1 MCGKVFI
8 KRALPFFL
16 TFSVALFIV
25 SFFVAIPAPNFQ
37 FNNGFRRHQQYHRML
52 EFENQR
58 LREENSRLKAVS
70 ELKLK
75 SFSGTFETGDSGNF
89 QRVEKMEATTDAN
102 SLNDLVPPPP
112 PISPARVHTIPYRV
126 K

>member
-16 TFSVALFIV
+16 TFSVALFIM
-25 SFFVAIPAPNFQ
+25 SFFVAIPAPSFQ

-75 SFSGTFETGDSGNF
+75 SFSGTFEAEDSGNF
-89 QRVEKMEATTDAN
+89 KRSEKMEATIDGN
-102 SLNDLVPPPP
+102 SLDDLVPPPP
-112 PISPARVHTIPYRV
+112 PISPAKAQTIPYRGR
-126 K
+126 

>member
-1 MCGKVFI
+1 MCGKVFF
-8 KRALPFFL
+8 KRVLPFFL

-25 SFFVAIPAPNFQ
+25 SFFVAIPRLNFQ
-37 FNNGFRRHQQYHRML
+37 FNGGFRRHQQYHRML

-58 LREENSRLKAVS
+58 LREENSRLRAVS

-75 SFSGTFETGDSGNF
+75 SFSGTFEKDGSGDF
-89 QRVEKMEATTDAN
+89 KPVEKMEATIDGN